1 MSLHISH
8 AEFLDYQAFVY
19 EHTGISMHEGK
30 KALICGRLSKR
41 LQYHQINSYAEYFA
55 LIQSPQGA
63 SERQICIDLL
73 TTNETYFSVSPSTL
87 NGWLSTCSNCHQ
99 ANSPCAYGVQ
109 PAPAGKRHTALP

>member
-41 LQYHQINSYAEYFA
+41 LQYHQINSYA
-55 LIQSPQGA
+55 
-63 SERQICIDLL
+63 
-73 TTNETYFSVSPSTL
+73 
-87 NGWLSTCSNCHQ
+87 
-99 ANSPCAYGVQ
+99 
-109 PAPAGKRHTALP
+109 